1 MHSCTKFFSLQD
13 LKAINLGKREISNS
27 NIINLARIYN
37 ILAINV
43 TKTW

>member
-1 MHSCTKFFSLQD
+1 MQSCTKFFSLQD
-13 LKAINLGKREISNS
+13 LKAINLGKREISN
-27 NIINLARIYN
+27 IINLARIYN